1 LFADQR
7 VGREPTA
14 DAKEEPVRSTV
25 NWAVLGL
32 VIEKPSY
39 GYELSQRFERRFG
52 QVLRVGTSHIY
63 AALNSLEK
71 EGLIEPMPG
80 EQGTGKRRQPKIHYR
95 ATAAG
100 ARAYRGWLGE
110 RMRDDSQRVEL
121 LGRLLATGALDFAA
135 MLTLV
140 GRYERECLEEASRI
154 SLPRPDEPGC
164 EGQLAHALADRLVA
178 EERRLALHGQLMWVE
193 YARREILALLN
204 RGESQSPAEHASAVA

>member
-1 LFADQR
+1 
-7 VGREPTA
+7 
-14 DAKEEPVRSTV
+14 VRSTV

-52 QVLRVGTSHIY
+52 ELLRAGTSHIY

-71 EGLIEPMPG
+71 ERLIEPMPS
-80 EQGTGKRRQPKIHYR
+80 EQGSEKRRQPKIHYR

-100 ARAYRGWLGE
+100 ARAYRGWLGR

-121 LGRLLATGALDFAA
+121 LGRLLSTGSLDVRA

-140 GRYERECLEEASRI
+140 ERYERECLEEASRI
-154 SLPRPDEPGC
+154 AIPEPDEPAYLGPTAHT
-164 EGQLAHALADRLVA
+164 LAERLVA
-178 EERRLALHGQLMWVE
+178 EERRIALHAQLMWVE
-193 YARREILALLN
+193 YARREILALAE
-204 RGESQSPAEHASAVA
+204 RGTSQSPAGHASAVA

>member
-1 LFADQR
+1 M
-7 VGREPTA
+7 
-14 DAKEEPVRSTV
+14 RSTV

-52 QVLRVGTSHIY
+52 EVLRVGTSHIY

-71 EGLIEPMPG
+71 EALIEPMPS
-80 EQGTGKRRQPKIHYR
+80 EQGSGKRRQPKIHYR

-100 ARAYRGWLGE
+100 ARAYRGWLGQ

-121 LGRLLATGALDFAA
+121 LGRLLSTGSLDPRA
-135 MLTLV
+135 MLALV
-140 GRYERECLEEASRI
+140 DRYERECLEEASRI
-154 SLPRPDEPGC
+154 AIPRRDEPG
-164 EGQLAHALADRLVA
+164 GAGDAAHALAERLVA

-193 YARREILALLN
+193 FARREIHALDE
-204 RGESQSPAEHASAVA
+204 RGASQSPPGHASAVA

>member
-1 LFADQR
+1 M
-7 VGREPTA
+7 
-14 DAKEEPVRSTV
+14 RSTV

-52 QVLRVGTSHIY
+52 ELLRVGTSHIY

-71 EGLIEPMPG
+71 EGLIEPLPSEHGMR
-80 EQGTGKRRQPKIHYR
+80 RRQPKIHYR

-121 LGRLLATGALDFAA
+121 LGRLLSTGVLDVAA
-135 MLTLV
+135 MLALV
-140 GRYERECLEEASRI
+140 ERYERECLEEASRI
-154 SLPRPDEPGC
+154 SIPRPDEPRC
-164 EGQLAHALADRLVA
+164 EGQAAHTLAERLIA

-193 YARREILALLN
+193 YARREILALAE
-204 RGESQSPAEHASAVA
+204 RGASQTPAGHASAVA

>member
-1 LFADQR
+1 M
-7 VGREPTA
+7 
-14 DAKEEPVRSTV
+14 PVRSTV

-52 QVLRVGTSHIY
+52 KLLRVGTSHIY
-63 AALNSLEK
+63 AALNSLER
-71 EGLIEPMPG
+71 ETLIEPIPG
-80 EQGTGKRRQPKIHYR
+80 EHATRKRRQPKIHYR

-121 LGRLLATGALDFAA
+121 LGRLLSTGSIDTRA

-140 GRYERECLEEASRI
+140 ERYERECLEEASRI
-154 SLPRPDEPGC
+154 SIPQRDEPGC
-164 EGQLAHALADRLVA
+164 AGELAYTLAERLVA
-178 EERRLALHGQLMWVE
+178 EERRLAIQSQLLWVE
-193 YARREILALLN
+193 YARKEIRALAE
-204 RGESQSPAEHASAVA
+204 RGASQSPAGHASAVA